1 MAREL
6 NESTSA
12 ASEANLPRGSRRC
25 RDRPDVFLQRFAPD
39 READNPRCY
48 FAPNRSRIE
57 ISKIKPARAV
67 QRGAACFVAHARQI
81 VVCRA
86 RRCLALIG
94 LTNTCARL
102 VESPDNAKGSDDKGK
117 IVSAPCDHRNDAVAS
132 CHSGA
137 RAARSEFLLQIL
149 PRIWSVG
156 DCGLNASV
164 RKRTEF
170 GAAAGV
176 ENDRNRRGRGL
187 GRDRCG
193 DAGRP
198 ATKLELDLQC

>member
-1 MAREL
+1 M
-6 NESTSA
+6 
-12 ASEANLPRGSRRC
+12 
-25 RDRPDVFLQRFAPD
+25 
-39 READNPRCY
+39 
-48 FAPNRSRIE
+48 
-57 ISKIKPARAV
+57 
-67 QRGAACFVAHARQI
+67 HARLSFAGLD
-81 VVCRA
+81 VAGSDR
-86 RRCLALIG
+86 

-137 RAARSEFLLQIL
+137 RPARSEFLLQIL

-170 GAAAGV
+170 GAAAGAWQTIGHPSRSRHLAATA
-176 ENDRNRRGRGL
+176 ELRRCRIAQRAKL
-187 GRDRCG
+187 GRWTCRS
-193 DAGRP
+193 AGFS
-198 ATKLELDLQC
+198 LEKEAEVRN